1 MVQYR
6 NSGGISRRITIGRF
20 GIVTTEEA
28 RTLAKR
34 ALADVIKGGDP
45 AAKRLENRRA
55 INVRNLCDAYLAAAE
70 KGVILGKGG
79 RPKRAST
86 LYVDR
91 GRIKH
96 HILPLLG
103 NLAKALSGRLRRLAP
118 LLHAKGVNAEK
129 LARTSA
135 KRGWRL
141 APISAEEGKADLPSS
156 PSSGSTATA
165 ACTDV
170 PGAVIR
176 NQQPVKEN
184 DDRDVSDDQFAG
196 FSDRQHAMPVLSD
209 IEAAYEEPR
218 IRGDTVG
225 PPVRRFRERKRTPLR
240 PR

>member
-1 MVQYR
+1 MLEELKA
-6 NSGGISRRITIGRF
+6 
-20 GIVTTEEA
+20 VTGHA
-28 RTLAKR
+28 QVHAK
-34 ALADVIKGGDP
+34 
-45 AAKRLENRRA
+45 NW
-55 INVRNLCDAYLAAAE
+55 
-70 KGVILGKGG
+70 
-79 RPKRAST
+79 PK
-86 LYVDR
+86 D
-91 GRIKH
+91 
-96 HILPLLG
+96 
-103 NLAKALSGRLRRLAP
+103 AKALSGRLRRLAP

-129 LARTSA
+129 VGADQRQAPDGGWVGTD
-135 KRGWRL
+135 KRGK
-141 APISAEEGKADLPSS
+141 EGKADLPSS

-225 PPVRRFRERKRTPLR
+225 PPVRRFRERKRTPPFGRGKPLVYLSMTHSQAQ
-240 PR
+240 PRNPSGQRSLSTVTLASWRLVWQGPLSCKLGRRVVFAAEKLMMWSAAAESVG

>member
-1 MVQYR
+1 MLR
-6 NSGGISRRITIGRF
+6 LPWEGGATELLEELKA
-20 GIVTTEEA
+20 VTGHA
-28 RTLAKR
+28 QVHAK
-34 ALADVIKGGDP
+34 
-45 AAKRLENRRA
+45 NW
-55 INVRNLCDAYLAAAE
+55 
-70 KGVILGKGG
+70 
-79 RPKRAST
+79 PK
-86 LYVDR
+86 D
-91 GRIKH
+91 
-96 HILPLLG
+96 
-103 NLAKALSGRLRRLAP
+103 AKALSGRLRRLAP

>member
-1 MVQYR
+1 M
-6 NSGGISRRITIGRF
+6 F
-20 GIVTTEEA
+20 VTYVTP
-28 RTLAKR
+28 TLR
-34 ALADVIKGGDP
+34 QL
-45 AAKRLENRRA
+45 RRA
-55 INVRNLCDAYLAAAE
+55 SS
-70 KGVILGKGG
+70 LGKAGG
-79 RPKRAST
+79 LKRAST

-240 PR
+240 PGKPLVYLTFDLISKGPPPNDFKYSDHGCQFGAVSLSPDKNELVVLAQCP